1 MSDKNLNNSLNFHN
15 KFLDKG
21 SQRMVLRDDSED
33 INELHKNISSFIY
46 LVFSNSIYRFNK
58 ESKFEKS
65 IEKKSFFNENEFISE
80 IINNNEILYYST
92 EWSKSVVNLSEEN
105 LFSESY
111 ETSGTLT
118 ENNVIS
124 YLDIWDIKVTI

>member
-21 SQRMVLRDDSED
+21 SQRVVLIDDSED

-46 LVFSNSIYRFNK
+46 LVFSNSVYRFNK

-65 IEKKSFFNENEFISE
+65 IEKKSFFNENEFIPE
-80 IINNNEILYYST
+80 ITNNNEILYYST
-92 EWSKSVVNLSEEN
+92 EWSKSIVNLSEEN

-111 ETSGTLT
+111 EISGALT

-124 YLDIWDIKVTI
+124 YLDI

>member
-1 MSDKNLNNSLNFHN
+1 MSNKNLSNSLNFHN
-15 KFLDKG
+15 KFIDKG
-21 SQRMVLRDDSED
+21 LQRALLCDDSED
-33 INELHKNISSFIY
+33 INDLHKNISSFVY

-65 IEKKSFFNENEFISE
+65 LEKESFFNENQFISE
-80 IINNNEILYYST
+80 TKNNNEILYYST
-92 EWSKSVVNLSEEN
+92 QWTNSIANLSERN

-111 ETSGTLT
+111 DTLGILT

-124 YLDIWDIKVTI
+124 YLDI

>member
-15 KFLDKG
+15 KFLDKS
-21 SQRMVLRDDSED
+21 SQRVVLIDDSED

-46 LVFSNSIYRFNK
+46 LVFSNSVYRFNK

-65 IEKKSFFNENEFISE
+65 IEKKSFFNENEFIPE
-80 IINNNEILYYST
+80 ITNNNEILYYST
-92 EWSKSVVNLSEEN
+92 EWSKSIVNLSEEN

-111 ETSGTLT
+111 EISGALT

-124 YLDIWDIKVTI
+124 YLDI

>member
-1 MSDKNLNNSLNFHN
+1 MSVKNLNNSLNFHN

-21 SQRMVLRDDSED
+21 SQRVVLIDDSED

-46 LVFSNSIYRFNK
+46 LVFSNSVYRFNK

-65 IEKKSFFNENEFISE
+65 IEKKSFFNENEFIPE
-80 IINNNEILYYST
+80 ITNNNEILHYST
-92 EWSKSVVNLSEEN
+92 EWSKSIVNLSEEN

-111 ETSGTLT
+111 EISGTLT

-124 YLDIWDIKVTI
+124 YLDI

>member
-46 LVFSNSIYRFNK
+46 LVFSNSILCR
-58 ESKFEKS
+58 EH
-65 IEKKSFFNENEFISE
+65 
-80 IINNNEILYYST
+80 
-92 EWSKSVVNLSEEN
+92 N
-105 LFSESY
+105 LFKIVCVCLLPEP
-111 ETSGTLT
+111 L
-118 ENNVIS
+118 
-124 YLDIWDIKVTI
+124 

>member
-21 SQRMVLRDDSED
+21 SQRVVLIDDSED

-46 LVFSNSIYRFNK
+46 LVFSNSVYRFNK

-65 IEKKSFFNENEFISE
+65 IEKKSFFNENEFIPE
-80 IINNNEILYYST
+80 ITNNNEILYYST
-92 EWSKSVVNLSEEN
+92 EWSKSIVNLSEEN
-105 LFSESY
+105 LFSENY
-111 ETSGTLT
+111 ETLGTLT

-124 YLDIWDIKVTI
+124 YLDI

>member
-65 IEKKSFFNENEFISE
+65 IKKKSFFNENEFISE

-124 YLDIWDIKVTI
+124 YLDI

>member
-21 SQRMVLRDDSED
+21 SQRVVLIDESED

-46 LVFSNSIYRFNK
+46 LVFSNSVYRFNK

-65 IEKKSFFNENEFISE
+65 IEKKSFFNENEFIPE
-80 IINNNEILYYST
+80 ITNNNEILYYST
-92 EWSKSVVNLSEEN
+92 EWSKSIVNLSEEN

-111 ETSGTLT
+111 EISGALT

-124 YLDIWDIKVTI
+124 YLDI

>member
-1 MSDKNLNNSLNFHN
+1 MP
-15 KFLDKG
+15 
-21 SQRMVLRDDSED
+21 SQLTAKLVDSMGTD
-33 INELHKNISSFIY
+33 LTVVNAARVS
-46 LVFSNSIYRFNK
+46 FNK

-124 YLDIWDIKVTI
+124 YLDI

>member
-15 KFLDKG
+15 KFLDKS
-21 SQRMVLRDDSED
+21 SQRVVLIDDSED

-46 LVFSNSIYRFNK
+46 LVFSNSVYRFNK

-65 IEKKSFFNENEFISE
+65 IEKKSFFNENEFIPE
-80 IINNNEILYYST
+80 ITNNNEILYYST
-92 EWSKSVVNLSEEN
+92 EWSKSIVNLSEEN

-111 ETSGTLT
+111 EISGTLT

-124 YLDIWDIKVTI
+124 YLDI

>member
-1 MSDKNLNNSLNFHN
+1 MWNRILDGLCVVGVVVNLGVVV
-15 KFLDKG
+15 FL
-21 SQRMVLRDDSED
+21 
-33 INELHKNISSFIY
+33 
-46 LVFSNSIYRFNK
+46 
-58 ESKFEKS
+58 FEPFASYPTQMKLLWYS
-65 IEKKSFFNENEFISE
+65 KKSFFNENEFISE

-124 YLDIWDIKVTI
+124 YLDI

>member
-46 LVFSNSIYRFNK
+46 LVFSNSVYRFNK

-80 IINNNEILYYST
+80 IPNNNEILYYST
-92 EWSKSVVNLSEEN
+92 EWSKSIVNLSEEN

-124 YLDIWDIKVTI
+124 YLDI

>member
-1 MSDKNLNNSLNFHN
+1 
-15 KFLDKG
+15 
-21 SQRMVLRDDSED
+21 MVLIDDSED

-46 LVFSNSIYRFNK
+46 LVFSNSVYRFNK

-65 IEKKSFFNENEFISE
+65 IEKKSFFNENEFIPE
-80 IINNNEILYYST
+80 ITNNNAILYYST
-92 EWSKSVVNLSEEN
+92 EWSKSIVNLSEEN

-111 ETSGTLT
+111 EISGTLT

-124 YLDIWDIKVTI
+124 YLDI

>member
-21 SQRMVLRDDSED
+21 SQRVVLIDDSED

-46 LVFSNSIYRFNK
+46 LVFSNSVYRFNK

-80 IINNNEILYYST
+80 IPNNNEILYYST
-92 EWSKSVVNLSEEN
+92 EWSKSIVNLSEEN
-105 LFSESY
+105 LFSENY
-111 ETSGTLT
+111 ETLGTLT

-124 YLDIWDIKVTI
+124 YLDI

>member
-1 MSDKNLNNSLNFHN
+1 MSVKNLNNSLNFHN

-21 SQRMVLRDDSED
+21 SQRVVVRDDSED

-46 LVFSNSIYRFNK
+46 LVFSNSVYRFNK

-65 IEKKSFFNENEFISE
+65 IEKKSFFNENEFIPE
-80 IINNNEILYYST
+80 ITNNNEILHYST
-92 EWSKSVVNLSEEN
+92 EWSKSIVNLSEEN

-111 ETSGTLT
+111 EISGTLT

-124 YLDIWDIKVTI
+124 YLDI

>member
-21 SQRMVLRDDSED
+21 SQRVVLIDDSED

-46 LVFSNSIYRFNK
+46 LVFSNSVYRFNK

-65 IEKKSFFNENEFISE
+65 IEKKSFFNENEFIPE

-92 EWSKSVVNLSEEN
+92 EWSKSIVNLSEEN
-105 LFSESY
+105 LFSENY

-124 YLDIWDIKVTI
+124 YLDI

>member
-46 LVFSNSIYRFNK
+46 LVFSNYVYRFNK

-80 IINNNEILYYST
+80 ITNNNEILYYST
-92 EWSKSVVNLSEEN
+92 EWSKSIVNLSEEN

-124 YLDIWDIKVTI
+124 YLDI

>member
-21 SQRMVLRDDSED
+21 SQRVVLIDDSED

-46 LVFSNSIYRFNK
+46 LVFSNSVYRFNK

-65 IEKKSFFNENEFISE
+65 IEKKSFFNENEFIPE
-80 IINNNEILYYST
+80 ITNNNEILYYST
-92 EWSKSVVNLSEEN
+92 EWSKSIVNLSEEN

-111 ETSGTLT
+111 EISGTLT

-124 YLDIWDIKVTI
+124 YLDI